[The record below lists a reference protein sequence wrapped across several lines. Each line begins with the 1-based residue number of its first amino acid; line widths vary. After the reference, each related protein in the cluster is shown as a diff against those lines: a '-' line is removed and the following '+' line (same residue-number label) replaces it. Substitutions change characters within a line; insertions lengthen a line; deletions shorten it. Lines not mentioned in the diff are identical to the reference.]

1 MLTIIIDPLVLA
13 TLQQSFPT
21 PRTAAARA
29 LNKYQALLEDL
40 LFRATLRGQTNY
52 ERLLNCYSIPVSV
65 LVQKGPHI
73 GYDKVRLHKWLSDN
87 KLDLIETVEKGSNL
101 TGRVSMIK
109 LTELVSIHQTTTQL
123 QQALATVSTAKQ
135 LSSVLCADAQRNSD
149 VFSSLYPDYFS
160 YLGPAQRQQVFDV
173 APIDIASLEAY
184 IAWLHKGAT
193 MISPGRIRTYTEQA
207 QVILSV
213 ARHTGG
219 WFPQRKKLSAFGRT
233 YYSGLSVQ
241 NVNKQLRRAMLGNCW
256 EYDIKSSI
264 VTWKMTFAQ
273 ELSDKLYP
281 TKEWKKVFRSSLLY
295 LEDRADFMRAIRREM
310 FVTPT
315 TLSKEFQEK
324 LIKEAVTAI
333 SFGARAKGVGWCS
346 QGGSWTNP
354 ALVEIIKNGVQRA
367 AFLNSHEIQQFMRE
381 QGMFDNY
388 LADGMKQELP
398 MLYYGPLITRNVMP
412 SKGKA
417 VAYLYQHA
425 EAQIMKTAIDVL
437 AQHGIKPIAQIHDAF
452 VVRHKLSIDLRSEIM
467 EEMKDQTSN
476 VHWKLKSSELKKY
489 VYNQDKFGVR
499 K

>member
-1 MLTIIIDPLVLA
+1 MLTITIDPVVLA

-21 PRTAAARA
+21 PRTAAVKA
-29 LNKYQALLEDL
+29 LNKYKALLEDL

-52 ERLLNCYSIPVSV
+52 ERLLNCYSIPVSD
-65 LVQKGPHI
+65 LVHKGPHI
-73 GYDKVRLHKWLSDN
+73 GYAKVRLHKWLNDN

-123 QQALATVSTAKQ
+123 QQALATVNTAKQ

-149 VFSSLYPDYFS
+149 VFSALYPDYFS
-160 YLGPAQRQQVFDV
+160 FLGPAQRQQVFDV
-173 APIDIASLEAY
+173 APVDIGSLEAY

-193 MISPGRIRTYTEQA
+193 MIAPGRIRTYTEQA
-207 QVILSV
+207 EVILSV

-241 NVNKQLRRAMLGNCW
+241 NVNKELRRAMLGDCW
-256 EYDIKSSI
+256 EYDLRSSVI
-264 VTWKMTFAQ
+264 TWKMTFAQ

-310 FVTPT
+310 FATST
-315 TLSKEFQEK
+315 TLSVDFQEK
-324 LIKEAVTAI
+324 LIKDALTAI
-333 SFGARAKGVGWCS
+333 SFGARAKGVGWCT
-346 QGGSWTNP
+346 QDGSWTNP
-354 ALVEIIKNGVQRA
+354 ALVRIIRNGVQRA

-381 QGMFDNY
+381 QGMLDNY

-437 AQHGIKPIAQIHDAF
+437 AQHGIKPIALIHDAF
-452 VVRHKLSIDLRSEIM
+452 ITRNKLSMYQRDAIRHAMRSSTQNNFWSI
-467 EEMKDQTSN
+467 KQT
-476 VHWKLKSSELKKY
+476 KLEGY
-489 VYNQDKFGVR
+489 RYQ
-499 K
+499 

>member
-1 MLTIIIDPLVLA
+1 
-13 TLQQSFPT
+13 
-21 PRTAAARA
+21 
-29 LNKYQALLEDL
+29 
-40 LFRATLRGQTNY
+40 
-52 ERLLNCYSIPVSV
+52 
-65 LVQKGPHI
+65 
-73 GYDKVRLHKWLSDN
+73 
-87 KLDLIETVEKGSNL
+87 
-101 TGRVSMIK
+101 
-109 LTELVSIHQTTTQL
+109 
-123 QQALATVSTAKQ
+123 
-135 LSSVLCADAQRNSD
+135 
-149 VFSSLYPDYFS
+149 
-160 YLGPAQRQQVFDV
+160 
-173 APIDIASLEAY
+173 
-184 IAWLHKGAT
+184 
-193 MISPGRIRTYTEQA
+193 
-207 QVILSV
+207 LSV

-219 WFPQRKKLSAFGRT
+219 WFPQRKILSAFGRT

-241 NVNKQLRRAMLGNCW
+241 NVNKELRRAMLGNCC

-354 ALVEIIKNGVQRA
+354 ALVDIIRNGVQRA

-425 EAQIMKTAIDVL
+425 ESQVMKTAIDVL

-452 VVRHKLSIDLRSEIM
+452 ITRNKLSMNQRDEIRHAMRSSTQNNFWSI
-467 EEMKDQTSN
+467 KQT
-476 VHWKLKSSELKKY
+476 KLEGY
-489 VYNQDKFGVR
+489 RYQ
-499 K
+499 

>member
-1 MLTIIIDPLVLA
+1 MLTINIDPVVLA
-13 TLQQSFPT
+13 TLQQSYPT
-21 PRTAAARA
+21 PRTAAAKA
-29 LNKYQALLEDL
+29 LNKYKALLEDL
-40 LFRATLRGQTNY
+40 LFRAILRGQTNY

-73 GYDKVRLHKWLSDN
+73 GYEKVRLHKWLSDN

-109 LTELVSIHQTTTQL
+109 LTELVSIHQATTQL
-123 QQALATVSTAKQ
+123 QHALATVNTAQQ
-135 LSSVLCADAQRNSD
+135 LSSALCADTQRNSD
-149 VFSSLYPDYFS
+149 VFSALYPDYFS
-160 YLGPAQRQQVFDV
+160 YLGPAQRQQVFDI
-173 APIDIASLEAY
+173 APVDITSLEAY

-193 MISPGRIRTYTEQA
+193 MIAPGRVRTYTEQA

-219 WFPQRKKLSAFGRT
+219 WFPQRKILSAFGRT

-241 NVNKQLRRAMLGNCW
+241 NVNKQLRRAMLGNCC

-281 TKEWKKVFRSSLLY
+281 TKEWKKIFRSSLLY

-310 FVTPT
+310 FATST
-315 TLSKEFQEK
+315 TLSVDFQEK

-437 AQHGIKPIAQIHDAF
+437 AQHGIKPIALIHDAF
-452 VVRHKLSIDLRSEIM
+452 ITRNKLSMYQRDAIRHGMRSSTQNNFWSI
-467 EEMKDQTSN
+467 KQT
-476 VHWKLKSSELKKY
+476 KLEGY
-489 VYNQDKFGVR
+489 RYQ
-499 K
+499 

>member
-1 MLTIIIDPLVLA
+1 MLNITIDPVVLA

-21 PRTAAARA
+21 PRTAAAKA
-29 LNKYQALLEDL
+29 LDKYKALLEDL

-52 ERLLNCYSIPVSV
+52 ERLLNCYSIPVSE
-65 LVQKGPHI
+65 LVHKGPHI
-73 GYDKVRLHKWLSDN
+73 GYDKVRLHKWLGDN
-87 KLDLIETVEKGSNL
+87 QLDLIETVEKGSNL

-135 LSSVLCADAQRNSD
+135 LSSVICADAQRNSD
-149 VFSSLYPDYFS
+149 VFSALYPDYFS

-193 MISPGRIRTYTEQA
+193 MISPGRVRTYTEQA
-207 QVILSV
+207 EVILSV

-219 WFPQRKKLSAFGRT
+219 FFPQRKKLSAFGRT

-241 NVNKQLRRAMLGNCW
+241 NVNKQLRRAMLGHCW

-281 TKEWKKVFRSSLLY
+281 TKEWKKVFRSSVLY

-310 FVTPT
+310 FATST
-315 TLSKEFQEK
+315 TLSKDFQEQ

-346 QGGSWTNP
+346 QSGSWTNP
-354 ALVEIIKNGVQRA
+354 ALVDIIKNGVQRA
-367 AFLNSHEIQQFMRE
+367 AFLNSPEIQQFIRE
-381 QGMFDNY
+381 QSMFDNY
-388 LADGMKQELP
+388 LANGMKQELP

-412 SKGKA
+412 SKSKA
-417 VAYLYQHA
+417 VAFLYQHA
-425 EAQIMKTAIDVL
+425 EAQLMQTAIDVL
-437 AQHGIKPIAQIHDAF
+437 AQQGIKPIALIHDAF
-452 VVRHKLSIDLRSEIM
+452 IVRNKLSARRRDEIHQALRSSTQNNFWFIKPTLLEGY
-467 EEMKDQTSN
+467 
-476 VHWKLKSSELKKY
+476 KY
-489 VYNQDKFGVR
+489 
-499 K
+499 

>member
-1 MLTIIIDPLVLA
+1 
-13 TLQQSFPT
+13 
-21 PRTAAARA
+21 
-29 LNKYQALLEDL
+29 
-40 LFRATLRGQTNY
+40 
-52 ERLLNCYSIPVSV
+52 
-65 LVQKGPHI
+65 
-73 GYDKVRLHKWLSDN
+73 
-87 KLDLIETVEKGSNL
+87 
-101 TGRVSMIK
+101 
-109 LTELVSIHQTTTQL
+109 
-123 QQALATVSTAKQ
+123 

-149 VFSSLYPDYFS
+149 VFSALYPDYFS

-193 MISPGRIRTYTEQA
+193 MIAPGRVRTYTEQA
-207 QVILSV
+207 EVILSV

-219 WFPQRKKLSAFGRT
+219 WFPQRKKLSSFGRT

-241 NVNKQLRRAMLGNCW
+241 NVNKELRRAMLGNCW

-346 QGGSWTNP
+346 QDGSWTNP
-354 ALVEIIKNGVQRA
+354 ALVDIIRNGVQRA
-367 AFLNSHEIQQFMRE
+367 AFLNSHEIKQFMRE
-381 QGMFDNY
+381 QVMFDNY

-412 SKGKA
+412 SKSKA
-417 VAYLYQHA
+417 VAFLYQHA
-425 EAQIMKTAIDVL
+425 EAQLMKIAIDVL
-437 AQHGIKPIAQIHDAF
+437 AQQEIKPIAMIHDAF
-452 VVRHKLSIDLRSEIM
+452 IVRNKLSSSRRDEIHQALR
-467 EEMKDQTSN
+467 TSTQN
-476 VHWKLKSSELKKY
+476 KFWFIKPTKLERY
-489 VYNQDKFGVR
+489 RYQ
-499 K
+499 

>member
-1 MLTIIIDPLVLA
+1 
-13 TLQQSFPT
+13 
-21 PRTAAARA
+21 
-29 LNKYQALLEDL
+29 
-40 LFRATLRGQTNY
+40 
-52 ERLLNCYSIPVSV
+52 
-65 LVQKGPHI
+65 VQKGPHI

-87 KLDLIETVEKGSNL
+87 KLDLIETVEKGSNI

-149 VFSSLYPDYFS
+149 VFSALYPDYFS
-160 YLGPAQRQQVFDV
+160 YLVPAQRQQVFDV

-193 MISPGRIRTYTEQA
+193 MISPGRVRTYTEQA

-219 WFPQRKKLSAFGRT
+219 WFPQRKILSAFGRT

-241 NVNKQLRRAMLGNCW
+241 NVNKELRRAMLGNCC

-315 TLSKEFQEK
+315 TLSVDFQEK

-346 QGGSWTNP
+346 QDGSWTNP
-354 ALVEIIKNGVQRA
+354 ALVDIIRNGVQRA
-367 AFLNSHEIQQFMRE
+367 AFLNSHEIQQFIRE

-412 SKGKA
+412 SKSKA
-417 VAYLYQHA
+417 VAFLYQHA
-425 EAQIMKTAIDVL
+425 ESQVMKTAIDVL

-452 VVRHKLSIDLRSEIM
+452 ITRNKLSMNQRDEIRHAMRSSTQNNFWSI
-467 EEMKDQTSN
+467 KQT
-476 VHWKLKSSELKKY
+476 KLEGY
-489 VYNQDKFGVR
+489 RYQ
-499 K
+499 

>member
-1 MLTIIIDPLVLA
+1 MLTITIDPLVLA

-21 PRTAAARA
+21 PQTAAARA
-29 LNKYQALLEDL
+29 LNKYKVLLEDL
-40 LFRATLRGQTNY
+40 LFRANLRGQTNY

-87 KLDLIETVEKGSNL
+87 KLDLIETVEKGSNI

-149 VFSSLYPDYFS
+149 VFSALYPDYFS
-160 YLGPAQRQQVFDV
+160 YLVPAQRQQVFDV

-193 MISPGRIRTYTEQA
+193 MISPGRVRTYTEQA

-219 WFPQRKKLSAFGRT
+219 WFPQRKILSAFGRT

-241 NVNKQLRRAMLGNCW
+241 NVNKELRRAMLGNCC

-315 TLSKEFQEK
+315 TLSVDFQEK

-346 QGGSWTNP
+346 QDGSWTNP
-354 ALVEIIKNGVQRA
+354 ALVDIIRNGVQRA
-367 AFLNSHEIQQFMRE
+367 AFLNSHEIQQFIRE

-412 SKGKA
+412 SKSKA
-417 VAYLYQHA
+417 VAFLYQHA
-425 EAQIMKTAIDVL
+425 ESQVMKTAIDVL

-452 VVRHKLSIDLRSEIM
+452 ITRNKLSMNQRDEIRHAMRSSTQNNFWSI
-467 EEMKDQTSN
+467 KQT
-476 VHWKLKSSELKKY
+476 KLEGY
-489 VYNQDKFGVR
+489 RYQ
-499 K
+499 

>member
-1 MLTIIIDPLVLA
+1 MLTITIDPLVLT

-21 PRTAAARA
+21 PQTAAARA
-29 LNKYQALLEDL
+29 LNKYKVLLEDL
-40 LFRATLRGQTNY
+40 LFRANLRGQTNY

-109 LTELVSIHQTTTQL
+109 LTELVSIHQATTQL
-123 QQALATVSTAKQ
+123 QHALATVSTAKQ

-149 VFSSLYPDYFS
+149 VFSALYPDYFS

-193 MISPGRIRTYTEQA
+193 MIAPGRVRTYTEQA
-207 QVILSV
+207 EVILSV

-219 WFPQRKKLSAFGRT
+219 WFPQRKKLSSFGRT

-241 NVNKQLRRAMLGNCW
+241 NVNKELRRAMLGNCW

-315 TLSKEFQEK
+315 TLSVDFQEK

-346 QGGSWTNP
+346 QDGSWTNP
-354 ALVEIIKNGVQRA
+354 ALVDIIRNGIQRA

-381 QGMFDNY
+381 QVMFDNY

-412 SKGKA
+412 SKSKA
-417 VAYLYQHA
+417 VAFLYQHA
-425 EAQIMKTAIDVL
+425 EAQLMKIAIDVL
-437 AQHGIKPIAQIHDAF
+437 AQQEIKPIAMIHDAF
-452 VVRHKLSIDLRSEIM
+452 IVRNKLSGSRRDEIHQALR
-467 EEMKDQTSN
+467 TSTQN
-476 VHWKLKSSELKKY
+476 KFWFIKPTKLERY
-489 VYNQDKFGVR
+489 RYQ
-499 K
+499 

>member
-1 MLTIIIDPLVLA
+1 MLTITIDPVVLA

-21 PRTAAARA
+21 PRTAAVKA
-29 LNKYQALLEDL
+29 LNKYKALLEDL
-40 LFRATLRGQTNY
+40 LFRASLRGQTNY
-52 ERLLNCYSIPVSV
+52 ERLFNCYSIPVSE
-65 LVQKGPHI
+65 LVHKGPHI
-73 GYDKVRLHKWLSDN
+73 GYDKVRLHKWLNDN

-123 QQALATVSTAKQ
+123 QQVLATVNTAKQ

-149 VFSSLYPDYFS
+149 VFSALYPDYFS

-173 APIDIASLEAY
+173 APVDIASLEAY

-193 MISPGRIRTYTEQA
+193 MIAPGRIRAFTEQA
-207 QVILSV
+207 EVILSV

-241 NVNKQLRRAMLGNCW
+241 NVNKGLRRAMLGNCW
-256 EYDIKSSI
+256 EYDIRSSV

-273 ELSDKLYP
+273 ELTDKLYP

-315 TLSKEFQEK
+315 TLSVEFQEK

-333 SFGARAKGVGWCS
+333 SFGARSKGVGWCT
-346 QGGSWTNP
+346 QDGGWTNP
-354 ALVEIIKNGVQRA
+354 ALVNIIKNGVQRA
-367 AFLNSHEIQQFMRE
+367 AFLNSSEIQQFVKE
-381 QGMFDNY
+381 QGMLDTY
-388 LADGMKQELP
+388 IAEGMESELP
-398 MLYYGPLITRNVMP
+398 MLYYGSLITRNVKP
-412 SKGKA
+412 SKSKA
-417 VAYLYQHA
+417 VAFLYQHA
-425 EAQIMKTAIDVL
+425 EAQLMQIAIDVL
-437 AQHGIKPIAQIHDAF
+437 EQDGIKPIALIHDAF
-452 VVRHKLSIDLRSEIM
+452 IVRNKLSISQRDEIHHALRSSTQNKFWSI
-467 EEMKDQTSN
+467 KQT
-476 VHWKLKSSELKKY
+476 KLEGY
-489 VYNQDKFGVR
+489 IY
-499 K
+499 

>member
-1 MLTIIIDPLVLA
+1 MLTITIDPVVLA

-21 PRTAAARA
+21 PRTAAAKA
-29 LNKYQALLEDL
+29 LDKYKALLEDL
-40 LFRATLRGQTNY
+40 LFRASLRGQTNY

-73 GYDKVRLHKWLSDN
+73 GYEKVRLHKWLSDN

-109 LTELVSIHQTTTQL
+109 LTELVSIHQATTQL
-123 QQALATVSTAKQ
+123 QHALATVNTAQQ
-135 LSSVLCADAQRNSD
+135 LSSALCADTQRNSD
-149 VFSSLYPDYFS
+149 VFSALYPDYFS
-160 YLGPAQRQQVFDV
+160 YLGPAQRQQVFDI
-173 APIDIASLEAY
+173 APVDITSLEAY

-193 MISPGRIRTYTEQA
+193 MIAPGRVRTYTEQA

-219 WFPQRKKLSAFGRT
+219 WFPQRKILSAFGRT

-241 NVNKQLRRAMLGNCW
+241 NVNKQLRRAMLGNCC

-281 TKEWKKVFRSSLLY
+281 TKEWKKIFRSSLLY

-310 FVTPT
+310 FATST
-315 TLSKEFQEK
+315 TLSVDFQEK

-437 AQHGIKPIAQIHDAF
+437 AQHGIKPIALIHDAF
-452 VVRHKLSIDLRSEIM
+452 ITRNKLSMYQRDAIRHGMRSSTQNNFWSI
-467 EEMKDQTSN
+467 KQT
-476 VHWKLKSSELKKY
+476 KLEGY
-489 VYNQDKFGVR
+489 RYQ
-499 K
+499 

>member
-1 MLTIIIDPLVLA
+1 
-13 TLQQSFPT
+13 
-21 PRTAAARA
+21 
-29 LNKYQALLEDL
+29 
-40 LFRATLRGQTNY
+40 
-52 ERLLNCYSIPVSV
+52 
-65 LVQKGPHI
+65 
-73 GYDKVRLHKWLSDN
+73 
-87 KLDLIETVEKGSNL
+87 
-101 TGRVSMIK
+101 
-109 LTELVSIHQTTTQL
+109 
-123 QQALATVSTAKQ
+123 
-135 LSSVLCADAQRNSD
+135 
-149 VFSSLYPDYFS
+149 LYPDYFS

-173 APIDIASLEAY
+173 APVDIASLEAY

-193 MISPGRIRTYTEQA
+193 MIAPGRVRTYTEQA
-207 QVILSV
+207 EVILSV

-219 WFPQRKKLSAFGRT
+219 FFPQRKKLSSFGRT

-241 NVNKQLRRAMLGNCW
+241 NVNKELRRAMLGNCW
-256 EYDIKSSI
+256 EYDIRSSI

-315 TLSKEFQEK
+315 TLSVDFQEK

-367 AFLNSHEIQQFMRE
+367 AFLNSHEIQQFIRE
-381 QGMFDNY
+381 QVMFDNY

-425 EAQIMKTAIDVL
+425 EAQVMKTAIDVL
-437 AQHGIKPIAQIHDAF
+437 AQHGIKPIALIHDAF

-467 EEMKDQTSN
+467 EEIKDQTSN

-489 VYNQDKFGVR
+489 SYNQDEFGV
-499 K
+499 KK

>member
-1 MLTIIIDPLVLA
+1 MLTINIDPVVLA
-13 TLQQSFPT
+13 ALQQSFPT
-21 PRTAAARA
+21 PRTAAVKAV
-29 LNKYQALLEDL
+29 NKYKALLEDL

-52 ERLLNCYSIPVSV
+52 ERLLNCYSIPVSD
-65 LVQKGPHI
+65 LVHKGPHI
-73 GYDKVRLHKWLSDN
+73 GYDKVRLHKWLNNN

-123 QQALATVSTAKQ
+123 QQALATVNTAKQ
-135 LSSVLCADAQRNSD
+135 LSSVICADAQRNSD
-149 VFSSLYPDYFS
+149 VFSALYPDYFS
-160 YLGPAQRQQVFDV
+160 YLGPDQRQQVFDV
-173 APIDIASLEAY
+173 APVDIASLEAY

-207 QVILSV
+207 EVILSV

-241 NVNKQLRRAMLGNCW
+241 NVNKELRRAMLGNCW
-256 EYDIKSSI
+256 EYDVKSSI

-273 ELSDKLYP
+273 ELSDKIYP

-295 LEDRADFMRAIRREM
+295 LEDRADFMRDVRRSM
-310 FVTPT
+310 FATPT

-346 QGGSWTNP
+346 QDGSWTNP
-354 ALVEIIKNGVQRA
+354 ALVEIIKNSVQRA

-381 QGMFDNY
+381 QGILDNY
-388 LADGMKQELP
+388 LAAGMKKELP
-398 MLYYGPLITRNVMP
+398 MLYYGPLITRNVKP
-412 SKGKA
+412 SKSKA
-417 VAYLYQHA
+417 VAFLYQHA
-425 EAQIMKTAIDVL
+425 EAQVMKTAIDVL

-452 VVRHKLSIDLRSEIM
+452 ITRNKLSMNQRDEIRHAMRSSTQNNFWSI
-467 EEMKDQTSN
+467 KQT
-476 VHWKLKSSELKKY
+476 KLEGY
-489 VYNQDKFGVR
+489 RYQ
-499 K
+499 

>member
-1 MLTIIIDPLVLA
+1 MLTINIDPVVLA
-13 TLQQSFPT
+13 TLQQSYPT
-21 PRTAAARA
+21 PRTAAEKA
-29 LNKYQALLEDL
+29 LNKYKVLLEDL
-40 LFRATLRGQTNY
+40 LFRAILRGQTNY

-73 GYDKVRLHKWLSDN
+73 GYEKVRLHKWLSDN

-109 LTELVSIHQTTTQL
+109 LTELVSIHQATTQL
-123 QQALATVSTAKQ
+123 QHALATVNTAQQ
-135 LSSVLCADAQRNSD
+135 LSSALCADAQRNSD
-149 VFSSLYPDYFS
+149 VFSALYPDYFS
-160 YLGPAQRQQVFDV
+160 YLGPAQRQQVFDI
-173 APIDIASLEAY
+173 APVDITSLEAY

-193 MISPGRIRTYTEQA
+193 MIAPGRVRTYNEQA

-219 WFPQRKKLSAFGRT
+219 WFPQRKILSAFGRT

-241 NVNKQLRRAMLGNCW
+241 NVNKQLRRAMLGNCC

-281 TKEWKKVFRSSLLY
+281 TKEWKKIFRSSLLY

-310 FVTPT
+310 FATST
-315 TLSKEFQEK
+315 TLSVDFQEK

-425 EAQIMKTAIDVL
+425 EAQVMKTAIDVL
-437 AQHGIKPIAQIHDAF
+437 AQHGIKPIALIHDAF
-452 VVRHKLSIDLRSEIM
+452 ITRNKLSMYQRDAIRHGMRSSTQNNFWSI
-467 EEMKDQTSN
+467 KQT
-476 VHWKLKSSELKKY
+476 KLEGY
-489 VYNQDKFGVR
+489 RYQ
-499 K
+499 

>member
-1 MLTIIIDPLVLA
+1 MLTITIDPVVLA

-21 PRTAAARA
+21 PRTAAVKA
-29 LNKYQALLEDL
+29 LNKYKALLEDL
-40 LFRATLRGQTNY
+40 LFRASLRGQTNY
-52 ERLLNCYSIPVSV
+52 ERLLNCYSIPVSD
-65 LVQKGPHI
+65 LVHKGPHI
-73 GYDKVRLHKWLSDN
+73 GYDKVRLHKWLNNN
-87 KLDLIETVEKGSNL
+87 KLNLIETVEKGSNL

-109 LTELVSIHQTTTQL
+109 LTELVSIHQTTTKL
-123 QQALATVSTAKQ
+123 QQALATVNTAKQ
-135 LSSVLCADAQRNSD
+135 LSSVICADAQRNSD
-149 VFSSLYPDYFS
+149 VFSALYPDYFS

-173 APIDIASLEAY
+173 APVDIASLEAY

-207 QVILSV
+207 EVILSV

-273 ELSDKLYP
+273 ELTDKIYP
-281 TKEWKKVFRSSLLY
+281 TKEWRKMFRSSLLY
-295 LEDRADFMRAIRREM
+295 LEDRADFMRDVRRAM

-315 TLSKEFQEK
+315 TLPLDFQEK

-346 QGGSWTNP
+346 QDGSWTNP
-354 ALVEIIKNGVQRA
+354 ALVEIIKNSVQRA
-367 AFLNSHEIQQFMRE
+367 AFLNSHEIQQFIRE

-398 MLYYGPLITRNVMP
+398 MLYYGPLITRKVMP

-425 EAQIMKTAIDVL
+425 EAQLMQTAIDVL
-437 AQHGIKPIAQIHDAF
+437 SRHGINPIALIHDAF
-452 VVRHKLSIDLRSEIM
+452 IVRKKLNVSQLDEIHHALRSSTQNKFWAIKPTE
-467 EEMKDQTSN
+467 
-476 VHWKLKSSELKKY
+476 LKSY
-489 VYNQDKFGVR
+489 RYNSMN
-499 K
+499 

>member
-1 MLTIIIDPLVLA
+1 
-13 TLQQSFPT
+13 
-21 PRTAAARA
+21 
-29 LNKYQALLEDL
+29 
-40 LFRATLRGQTNY
+40 
-52 ERLLNCYSIPVSV
+52 
-65 LVQKGPHI
+65 
-73 GYDKVRLHKWLSDN
+73 
-87 KLDLIETVEKGSNL
+87 
-101 TGRVSMIK
+101 MIK
-109 LTELVSIHQTTTQL
+109 LTELVSIHQATTQL
-123 QQALATVSTAKQ
+123 QHALVTVNTAKQ
-135 LSSVLCADAQRNSD
+135 LSSALCADAQRNSD
-149 VFSSLYPDYFS
+149 VFSALYPDYFS
-160 YLGPAQRQQVFDV
+160 YLGPAQRQQVFDI
-173 APIDIASLEAY
+173 APVDITSLEAY

-193 MISPGRIRTYTEQA
+193 MISPGRVRTYTEQA

-219 WFPQRKKLSAFGRT
+219 WFPQRKILSAFGRT

-241 NVNKQLRRAMLGNCW
+241 NVSKELRRAMLGNCC

-354 ALVEIIKNGVQRA
+354 ALVDIIRNGVQRA

-425 EAQIMKTAIDVL
+425 ESQVMKTAIDVL

-452 VVRHKLSIDLRSEIM
+452 ITRNKLSMNQRDEIRHAMRSSTQNNFWSI
-467 EEMKDQTSN
+467 KQT
-476 VHWKLKSSELKKY
+476 KLEGY
-489 VYNQDKFGVR
+489 RYQ
-499 K
+499 

>member
-1 MLTIIIDPLVLA
+1 MLTINIDPVVLA

-21 PRTAAARA
+21 PRTAAAKA
-29 LNKYQALLEDL
+29 LNKYKVLLEDL

-73 GYDKVRLHKWLSDN
+73 GYDKVRLHKWLGDN

-149 VFSSLYPDYFS
+149 VFSALYPDYFS
-160 YLGPAQRQQVFDV
+160 YLGKTQQQVFDI
-173 APIDIASLEAY
+173 APVDIASLEAY

-193 MISPGRIRTYTEQA
+193 MIAPGRVRTYTEQA

-219 WFPQRKKLSAFGRT
+219 WFPQRKKHSAFGRT

-241 NVNKQLRRAMLGNCW
+241 NVNKQLRRAMLGHCW
-256 EYDIKSSI
+256 EYDIRSSI

-281 TKEWKKVFRSSLLY
+281 TKEWKKVFRSSVLY
-295 LEDRADFMRAIRREM
+295 LEDRADFMRAIRRDM
-310 FVTPT
+310 FATST
-315 TLSKEFQEK
+315 TLSKDFQEK
-324 LIKEAVTAI
+324 LIKDALTAI

-346 QGGSWTNP
+346 QDGDWANP
-354 ALVEIIKNGVQRA
+354 ALVGIIRNGVQRA
-367 AFLNSHEIQQFMRE
+367 AFLNSYEIQQFIRE

-388 LADGMKQELP
+388 LAAGMKEELP

-412 SKGKA
+412 SKSKA
-417 VAYLYQHA
+417 VAFLYQHA
-425 EAQIMKTAIDVL
+425 EAQLMKIAIDVL
-437 AQHGIKPIAQIHDAF
+437 AQQGIKPIALIHDAF
-452 VVRHKLSIDLRSEIM
+452 IVRNKLSASKRDEIHQALRSSTQN
-467 EEMKDQTSN
+467 KFWFVKQT
-476 VHWKLKSSELKKY
+476 ELEGY
-489 VYNQDKFGVR
+489 RYQ
-499 K
+499 

>member
-1 MLTIIIDPLVLA
+1 MLTITIDPVVLA

-21 PRTAAARA
+21 PQTAAARA
-29 LNKYQALLEDL
+29 LNKYKVLLEDL
-40 LFRATLRGQTNY
+40 LFRANLRGQTNY

-109 LTELVSIHQTTTQL
+109 LTELVSIHQATTQL
-123 QQALATVSTAKQ
+123 QHALATVNTAKQ

-149 VFSSLYPDYFS
+149 VFSALYPDYFS
-160 YLGPAQRQQVFDV
+160 YLGPTQRQQVFDI
-173 APIDIASLEAY
+173 APVDITSLEAY

-193 MISPGRIRTYTEQA
+193 MISPGRVRTYTEQA
-207 QVILSV
+207 EVILSV

-241 NVNKQLRRAMLGNCW
+241 NVNKELRRAMLGNCC

-315 TLSKEFQEK
+315 TLSVDFQEK

-346 QGGSWTNP
+346 QDGSWTNP
-354 ALVEIIKNGVQRA
+354 ALVDIIRNGAQRA
-367 AFLNSHEIQQFMRE
+367 AFLNSHEIQQFIRE
-381 QGMFDNY
+381 QVMFDNY

-425 EAQIMKTAIDVL
+425 EAMVMKTAIDVL
-437 AQHGIKPIAQIHDAF
+437 SQHGIKPIAQIHDAF
-452 VVRHKLSIDLRSEIM
+452 ITRNKLSMNQRDEIRHAMRSSTQNNFWSI
-467 EEMKDQTSN
+467 KQT
-476 VHWKLKSSELKKY
+476 KLEGY
-489 VYNQDKFGVR
+489 RYQ
-499 K
+499 

>member
-1 MLTIIIDPLVLA
+1 MLTITIDPVVLA

-21 PRTAAARA
+21 PRTAAAKA
-29 LNKYQALLEDL
+29 LDKYKALLEDL
-40 LFRATLRGQTNY
+40 LFRASLRGQTNY

-73 GYDKVRLHKWLSDN
+73 GYDKVRLHKWLGDN
-87 KLDLIETVEKGSNL
+87 QLDLIEMVEKGSNL

-109 LTELVSIHQTTTQL
+109 LTELVSIDHTSTAIQK
-123 QQALATVSTAKQ
+123 ALSSVSTAKQ

-149 VFSSLYPDYFS
+149 VFSALYPDYFS
-160 YLGPAQRQQVFDV
+160 YLGKTQQQVFDI
-173 APIDIASLEAY
+173 APVDIASLEAY
-184 IAWLHKGAT
+184 IAWLHKGST
-193 MISPGRIRTYTEQA
+193 MIPPGRVRTYTEQA

-241 NVNKQLRRAMLGNCW
+241 NVNKQLRRAMLGHCW
-256 EYDIKSSI
+256 EYDIRSSI

-281 TKEWKKVFRSSLLY
+281 TKEWKKVFRSSVLY

-310 FVTPT
+310 FATST
-315 TLSKEFQEK
+315 TLSKDFQEK
-324 LIKEAVTAI
+324 LIKDALTAI

-346 QGGSWTNP
+346 QDGDWTNP
-354 ALVEIIKNGVQRA
+354 ALVGIIRNGVQRA
-367 AFLNSHEIQQFMRE
+367 AFLNSPEIQQFIRE

-388 LADGMKQELP
+388 LAAGMKEELP

-412 SKGKA
+412 SKSKA

-425 EAQIMKTAIDVL
+425 EAQVMQTAINVL
-437 AQHGIKPIAQIHDAF
+437 SHHGIKPIALIHDAF
-452 VVRHKLSIDLRSEIM
+452 IVRNKLSMNQRDEIHQALRSSTQNKFWFI
-467 EEMKDQTSN
+467 KPT
-476 VHWKLKSSELKKY
+476 KLEGY
-489 VYNQDKFGVR
+489 RYQ
-499 K
+499 

>member
-1 MLTIIIDPLVLA
+1 MLTITIDPLVLT

-29 LNKYQALLEDL
+29 LNKYKVLLEDL

-149 VFSSLYPDYFS
+149 VFSALYPDYFS

-173 APIDIASLEAY
+173 APIDITSLEAY

-193 MISPGRIRTYTEQA
+193 MIAPGRVRTYSEQA
-207 QVILSV
+207 EVILSV

-241 NVNKQLRRAMLGNCW
+241 NVNKELRRAMLGNCW

-315 TLSKEFQEK
+315 TLSVDFQEK

-346 QGGSWTNP
+346 QDGSWTNP
-354 ALVEIIKNGVQRA
+354 ALVDIIRNGIQRA

-381 QGMFDNY
+381 QVMFDNY
-388 LADGMKQELP
+388 LADGMKQKLP

-412 SKGKA
+412 SKSKA
-417 VAYLYQHA
+417 VAFLYQHA
-425 EAQIMKTAIDVL
+425 EAQLMKIAMDVL
-437 AQHGIKPIAQIHDAF
+437 AQQEIKPIAMIHDAF
-452 VVRHKLSIDLRSEIM
+452 IVRNKLSSSRRDEIHQALR
-467 EEMKDQTSN
+467 TSTQN
-476 VHWKLKSSELKKY
+476 KFWFIKPTKLERY
-489 VYNQDKFGVR
+489 RYQ
-499 K
+499 

>member
-1 MLTIIIDPLVLA
+1 MLTITIDPLVLA

-123 QQALATVSTAKQ
+123 QQALVTVSTAKQ

-160 YLGPAQRQQVFDV
+160 FLGPAQRQQVFDV
-173 APIDIASLEAY
+173 APVDIASLEAY

-219 WFPQRKKLSAFGRT
+219 WFPQRKKLSSFGRT

-241 NVNKQLRRAMLGNCW
+241 NVNKELRRAMLGNCW

-346 QGGSWTNP
+346 QDGSWTNP
-354 ALVEIIKNGVQRA
+354 ALVDIIRNGVQRA
-367 AFLNSHEIQQFMRE
+367 AFLNSHEIKQFMRE
-381 QGMFDNY
+381 QVMFDNY

-412 SKGKA
+412 SKSKA
-417 VAYLYQHA
+417 VAFLYQHA
-425 EAQIMKTAIDVL
+425 EAQLMKIAIDVL
-437 AQHGIKPIAQIHDAF
+437 AQQEIKPIAMIHDAF
-452 VVRHKLSIDLRSEIM
+452 IVRNKLSSSRRDEIHQALR
-467 EEMKDQTSN
+467 TSTQN
-476 VHWKLKSSELKKY
+476 KFWFIKPTKLERY
-489 VYNQDKFGVR
+489 RYQ
-499 K
+499 

>member
-1 MLTIIIDPLVLA
+1 MLTITIDPVVLA

-21 PRTAAARA
+21 PRTAAVKA
-29 LNKYQALLEDL
+29 LNKYKVLLEDL

-52 ERLLNCYSIPVSV
+52 ERLLNCYSIPVSE
-65 LVQKGPHI
+65 LVHKGPHI
-73 GYDKVRLHKWLSDN
+73 GYDKVRLHKWLNDN

-123 QQALATVSTAKQ
+123 QQVLATVNTAKQ

-149 VFSSLYPDYFS
+149 VFSALYPDYFS

-173 APIDIASLEAY
+173 APVDIASLEAY

-193 MISPGRIRTYTEQA
+193 MISPGRIRAFTEQA
-207 QVILSV
+207 EVILSV

-273 ELSDKLYP
+273 ELTDKLYP
-281 TKEWKKVFRSSLLY
+281 TKEWRKVFRSSLLY
-295 LEDRADFMRAIRREM
+295 LEDRADFMQDVRRAM
-310 FVTPT
+310 FATPT

-346 QGGSWTNP
+346 QDGSWTNP
-354 ALVEIIKNGVQRA
+354 ALVEIIRNGVQRA
-367 AFLNSHEIQQFMRE
+367 ALLDSPLIQQFIRE

-398 MLYYGPLITRNVMP
+398 LLYYGPLITRNVMP
-412 SKGKA
+412 SKSKA

-425 EAQIMKTAIDVL
+425 EVQVMQTAIDVL
-437 AQHGIKPIAQIHDAF
+437 AKHGIKPIALIHDAF
-452 VVRHKLSIDLRSEIM
+452 ITRNKLSMTQRDEIRHAMRSSTQNNFWSI
-467 EEMKDQTSN
+467 KQT
-476 VHWKLKSSELKKY
+476 KLEGY
-489 VYNQDKFGVR
+489 RYQ
-499 K
+499 